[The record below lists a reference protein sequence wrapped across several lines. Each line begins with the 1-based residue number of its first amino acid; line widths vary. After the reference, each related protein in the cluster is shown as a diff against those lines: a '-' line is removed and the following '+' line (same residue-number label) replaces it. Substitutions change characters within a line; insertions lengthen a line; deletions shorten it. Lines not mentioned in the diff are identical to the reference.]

1 MGDFL
6 QLPPVRGKPIYVCVG
21 EHDKI
26 GRPLRL
32 NLWHM
37 FQLAELTKVMRQK
50 GNAEFINLLNKIRIG
65 DIDADVQQKLKARFV
80 NETAHNY
87 PQNAVHMFAESYA
100 TVVHNKKVLDT
111 MPGELHRVNAID
123 NIPVDCKYP
132 LQYIVSAKNKK
143 QTDTGSL
150 EKCLELKLGAKVM
163 VTVNIVIKDRHIN
176 GQVGEVFG
184 FKIFDNIVDEVYV
197 KFQDP
202 QIGRKV
208 MMSNQFTRANCVV
221 SIEKCEADI
230 PIIKGSVSLCIK
242 LIQFSLALSRAS
254 TIHKVQLLSLNK
266 STVSFGLQKQKYF
279 CPGQMYAA
287 LSIVTDYDK
296 LFCKGELNTSST
308 RVNISALEE
317 YERLRQNSI
326 FDTIEGIAIPK
337 DATTLLLVN
346 VRLLLNHALGI
357 VSGNIF
363 INRDMLCFTETQI
376 QPHYSTSTIQS
387 LFKIL

>member
-1 MGDFL
+1 
-6 QLPPVRGKPIYVCVG
+6 
-21 EHDKI
+21 
-26 GRPLRL
+26 
-32 NLWHM
+32 
-37 FQLAELTKVMRQK
+37 
-50 GNAEFINLLNKIRIG
+50 
-65 DIDADVQQKLKARFV
+65 
-80 NETAHNY
+80 
-87 PQNAVHMFAESYA
+87 
-100 TVVHNKKVLDT
+100 
-111 MPGELHRVNAID
+111 
-123 NIPVDCKYP
+123 
-132 LQYIVSAKNKK
+132 
-143 QTDTGSL
+143 
-150 EKCLELKLGAKVM
+150 M

-184 FKIFDNIVDEVYV
+184 FKLFDNIVDEVYV

-208 MMSNQFTRANCVV
+208 MMSSQFTRANCVV

-242 LIQFSLALSRAS
+242 LIQFSLVLSRAS

-266 STVSFGLQKQKYF
+266 GTVSFGLQKQKYF
-279 CPGQMYAA
+279 GPGQMYTA

-308 RVNISALEE
+308 RVNTSALEE

-346 VRLLLNHALGI
+346 VRLLLNHALDI
-357 VSGNIF
+357 VSDNIL